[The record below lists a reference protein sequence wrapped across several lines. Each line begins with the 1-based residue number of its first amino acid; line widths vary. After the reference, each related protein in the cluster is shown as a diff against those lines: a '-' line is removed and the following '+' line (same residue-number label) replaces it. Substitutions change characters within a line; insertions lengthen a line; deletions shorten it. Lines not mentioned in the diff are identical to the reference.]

1 MLAGEAARKLRL
13 ACSLAEAD
21 GRTGGE
27 GGPPPNEFVAHVDA
41 SVSAL
46 VARHALGADAAH
58 SAWLHG
64 DGPALRCSMDDL
76 LALRRSAGLLA
87 EELKASSGGGAEGGE
102 QPPLALASRAVLGV
116 QRLLKAAIIQQH
128 LVM

>member
-1 MLAGEAARKLRL
+1 
-13 ACSLAEAD
+13 
-21 GRTGGE
+21 
-27 GGPPPNEFVAHVDA
+27 
-41 SVSAL
+41 
-46 VARHALGADAAH
+46 
-58 SAWLHG
+58 
-64 DGPALRCSMDDL
+64 MDDL

-128 LVM
+128 LKKNGGLALAVFHMVPRASGSWILLLLNLISS

>member
-1 MLAGEAARKLRL
+1 
-13 ACSLAEAD
+13 
-21 GRTGGE
+21 
-27 GGPPPNEFVAHVDA
+27 
-41 SVSAL
+41 
-46 VARHALGADAAH
+46 
-58 SAWLHG
+58 
-64 DGPALRCSMDDL
+64 MDDL

-102 QPPLALASRAVLGV
+102 QPPLALVSRAVLGV